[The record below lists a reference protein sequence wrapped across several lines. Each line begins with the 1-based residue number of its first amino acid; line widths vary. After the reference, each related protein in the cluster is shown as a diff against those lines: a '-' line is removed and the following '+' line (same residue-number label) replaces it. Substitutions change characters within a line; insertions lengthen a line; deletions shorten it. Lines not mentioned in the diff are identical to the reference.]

1 MTTPAPCPR
10 CGSRLPPEGGVCL
23 SCGAGPAIAPVAANT
38 GPLAVGQAFGPRYRI
53 LKPVGTGGTS
63 AVYQAWDAEMNEAVA
78 LKVIRPDALA
88 DPHTALE
95 VERRFTRELGLARQV
110 THRNVVRIHDMGE
123 IGGVRYL
130 TMPFIHGQDLA
141 DILKREGRLSIDRT
155 LAVARQ
161 VASGLIAAHEAGIV
175 HRDLK
180 PENIMIDA
188 DGTAIITDFG
198 ISRSVSGTTTL
209 TPLGA
214 VLGTR
219 EYMAP
224 EQAQGRAV
232 DHRVDLYAFGL
243 ILYDLIGGRWR
254 VSQHENPMAE
264 LMARLSQPLPP
275 IKVVAPEAT
284 AALDA
289 IITKCLQIDPADR
302 YQTAAELLADL
313 ERLDTHGNPIPGVVV
328 SAETPSR
335 WTWPAV
341 ALAIIA
347 LAALGMAWC

>member
-1 MTTPAPCPR
+1 MTAPAPCPR
-10 CGSRLPPEGGVCL
+10 CGSRLVREAGVCP
-23 SCGAGPAIAPVAANT
+23 SCGTGTLPVPAAANAGPLTA
-38 GPLAVGQAFGPRYRI
+38 GEAFGPRYRI

-63 AVYQAWDAEMNEAVA
+63 AVYQAWDAELETAVA
-78 LKVIRPDALA
+78 LKVIRPEALA
-88 DPHTALE
+88 DPLTVLD
-95 VERRFTRELGLARQV
+95 VQRRFTRELNLARQV
-110 THRNVVRIHDMGE
+110 SHRNVVRIHDTGE
-123 IGGVRYL
+123 VRGVWYL

-141 DILKREGRLSIDRT
+141 DVLKREGRLSIDRT

-198 ISRSVSGTTTL
+198 ISRSVSGTGTL

-224 EQAQGRAV
+224 EQAHGRSV
-232 DHRVDLYAFGL
+232 DHRADIYAFGL

-264 LMARLSQPLPP
+264 LMARLTQPLPP

-284 AALDA
+284 AAIDA
-289 IITKCLQIDPADR
+289 ILTKCLQIDPADR
-302 YQTAAELLADL
+302 YQTTAELLADL
-313 ERLDTHGNPIPGVVV
+313 ERLDALGNPIGG
-328 SAETPSR
+328 AEVGAERRSG
-335 WTWPAV
+335 WTWAAV

-347 LAALGMAWC
+347 LAALSTAWC